1 MGSPVDE
8 GGRSMRQ
15 SSNALLGDK
24 DLVAGGFGEL
34 LDAGC
39 HVDGVTDQ
47 GELEFACAADGP
59 GDHQTGFDADT
70 DLKFAA
76 ETLSDETVN
85 RHRGGHCGVGMVRE
99 GVGGAED
106 RQSAVAKEL
115 IDMTTAVHDGRHD
128 YTDTRVEACNGVHG
142 GIRLGERGEVAD
154 VDEHHGYL
162 AA

>member
-47 GELEFACAADGP
+47 GEFEFACAADGP
-59 GDHQTGFDADT
+59 GDHQTGVDPDADS
-70 DLKFAA
+70 KFAP
-76 ETLSDETVN
+76 ESLDDLTMNQHSGV
-85 RHRGGHCGVGMVRE
+85 HRGLGMYREVVG
-99 GVGGAED
+99 AP
-106 RQSAVAKEL
+106 
-115 IDMTTAVHDGRHD
+115 
-128 YTDTRVEACNGVHG
+128 EA
-142 GIRLGERGEVAD
+142 R
-154 VDEHHGYL
+154 
-162 AA
+162 